1 MGYSGGSKN
10 NPTYHNI
17 GDHTE
22 AFQVDFDP
30 AKITYEQLLD
40 IFWASHRPDER
51 PWSRQY
57 MKAVYSHNEAQ
68 KRLAEASRDKVAAK
82 IRGQVSTPILPATE
96 FYLAEDY
103 HQKYALRRGAPD
115 LLREY
120 EAIYP
125 KLEDL
130 VNSTAVTRVNGYL
143 GGFGSPE
150 VFNAEVDR
158 LGLSPAG
165 RDKLLALTRLHK
177 EKSRTKPAAP
187 SGACPL

>member
-1 MGYSGGSKN
+1 MKKH
-10 NPTYHNI
+10 PTYHDL

-22 AFQVDFDP
+22 TFQVDFDP
-30 AKITYEQLLD
+30 ARITFEQLLE

-57 MKAVYSHNEAQ
+57 QKAIFYHNEAQ
-68 KRLAEASRDKVAAK
+68 KLLAEASRDKVAAK
-82 IRGQVSTPILPATE
+82 IGRQVFTPILSATE

-115 LLREY
+115 LAREFA
-120 EAIYP
+120 AIYP
-125 KLEDL
+125 KLEDF

-143 GGFGSPE
+143 GGFGTPE
-150 VFNAEVDR
+150 VFNAEKDR

-165 RDKLLALTRLHK
+165 KDRLLALTRFPREGAK
-177 EKSRTKPAAP
+177 AKPAVP

>member
-1 MGYSGGSKN
+1 MGYSGGTKKH
-10 NPTYHNI
+10 PTYHNL

-22 AFQVDFDP
+22 TFQVDFDP
-30 AKITYEQLLD
+30 AKISYEQLLE
-40 IFWASHRPDER
+40 IFWAGHRPDER

-57 MKAVYSHNEAQ
+57 MKAVFYHHEEQ

-125 KLEDL
+125 KLEDF

-143 GGFGSPE
+143 GGFGTPAL
-150 VFNAEVDR
+150 FNAEVDR
-158 LGLSPAG
+158 LGLSPTG
-165 RDKLLALTRLHK
+165 RDKLLALTRVHWDRAK
-177 EKSRTKPAAP
+177 TKPAVP

>member
-1 MGYSGGSKN
+1 L
-10 NPTYHNI
+10 

-22 AFQVDFDP
+22 TFQVDFDP
-30 AKITYEQLLD
+30 ARLTYEQLLD

-57 MKAVYSHNEAQ
+57 MKAVFYHSETQ
-68 KRLAEASRDKVAAK
+68 KRLAEASRDRVAAK
-82 IRGQVSTPILPATE
+82 TGGQVATPILPATE

-120 EAIYP
+120 QAVYP
-125 KLEDL
+125 ELKDW
-130 VNSTAVTRVNGYL
+130 VNSTAVARVNGYL
-143 GGFGSPE
+143 GGFGTLE
-150 VFNAEVDR
+150 LFDAEVDR
-158 LGLSPAG
+158 LGLSAG
-165 RDKLLALTRLHK
+165 GQDKLVALTRL
-177 EKSRTKPAAP
+177 RWQRAAPKPAVP